1 MSKSTPEKSGFFGR
15 LRGRLG
21 GGKGMRLSL
30 SFTGRKLDAELEE
43 ELETQ
48 LLLADVGIEA
58 AERIIAAMKKR
69 VGRKEIVDEETAREA
84 LRKSL
89 AEILAPHAR
98 PLVVPPECRP
108 FLLLVVGVNGSGKTT
123 TIGKLARLLQDQGL
137 SVMLAAGDTF
147 RAAATEQLQAW
158 GARNDIPVVAQE
170 PGADP
175 AAVVFDAFESARARG
190 IDVVLADTAGRL
202 QIDDEMMSELV
213 RLKDAVNPHEILLVA
228 DGMTGQDDT
237 DDGRIEAVCGHTERG

>member
-69 VGRKEIVDEETAREA
+69 VGRKEIVDEAVHHADKLVAEPRIAFQVMQVPKRSRLGTF
-84 LRKSL
+84 L
-89 AEILAPHAR
+89 AQIMSQQVFGYEQSD
-98 PLVVPPECRP
+98 VVAC
-108 FLLLVVGVNGSGKTT
+108 
-123 TIGKLARLLQDQGL
+123 I
-137 SVMLAAGDTF
+137 
-147 RAAATEQLQAW
+147 
-158 GARNDIPVVAQE
+158 RNDEIDLGGRFSVGKASRMDLRATPVDS
-170 PGADP
+170 G
-175 AAVVFDAFESARARG
+175 
-190 IDVVLADTAGRL
+190 AGR
-202 QIDDEMMSELV
+202 
-213 RLKDAVNPHEILLVA
+213 
-228 DGMTGQDDT
+228 G
-237 DDGRIEAVCGHTERG
+237 